1 MNSSLQKLSIIEI
14 PAFRIARGGDM
25 TSGLNLFE
33 NADTAM
39 SVLSE
44 QIDSLIGKIR
54 DEICVSHPEQLL
66 FQIAELSW
74 MNGAQVS
81 DDTIM
86 FGPISENYY
95 PVEYIQSLL
104 MVEQLHEP
112 REVSAEELSRIGYT
126 VLKDVQDLFILAL
139 RYEVAWAAQLS
150 NVFDEELS
158 KFAFEAQLMYKVRG
172 KRYQAVQRQYYEP
185 LLLPHDAELKKVFG
199 ISAVELVEGLMRIE
213 HALSQGKL
221 NNIVDVIGAA
231 EGLDNGF
238 DTPPEELSEAERFK
252 LIDACRNAFTVA
264 KYNVE
269 RITGWPAALIRELS
283 YSIGEGEYYDKGKYQ
298 YWPIVAQPIWE
309 RPFITI
315 NGETYC
321 FDYWSTMD
329 NFYRS
334 LQKALGRKDPGYAD
348 RWTAF
353 QQEASER
360 MVADIFSK
368 ILPGASIYTNN
379 YYGSKKNR
387 DENDIL
393 VLYHDIMVI
402 VEVKAGAFTYA
413 PPITDVSSHVDR
425 YKALI
430 ERADYQCFRLK
441 DYLDSCDGELEL
453 FVGNKATSPR
463 KATIDLRELTD
474 VFTISVTLE
483 NVNEFA
489 ARAEKLSFLNMEDGG
504 ISIAVDDL
512 LTYQNIFDSPLVFLH
527 FLRQRR
533 LASRNE
539 RLALFDELDHLGM
552 YIEHNCYPMEVEEI
566 VEDADLI
573 IFDGYR
579 EELDN
584 YFNLLSNGVAEVEK
598 PVQAMPALFKELI
611 EAIEKSDV
619 KNKVQLSSYYLD
631 FASDTREKYSR
642 AIAGVIERQKV
653 TGTLAPINLAGGE
666 DSIRQTTFVVQPSL
680 THLPAKDEMI
690 EYASAIM
697 LAYEE
702 GSRWLTILYFDNN
715 DALEKVESEF
725 IVSDEIAKADRARL
739 LAEGRANAD
748 YRVARYIEK
757 HGKIGRNEPCP
768 CGSGKKYKRCHG
780 DGRAR

>member
-1 MNSSLQKLSIIEI
+1 MNNLLQKPSIIEI

-54 DEICVSHPEQLL
+54 DEICVLHPEQLL

-81 DDTIM
+81 DGTIM

-112 REVSAEELSRIGYT
+112 REVSAEKLSRIGYT

-150 NVFDEELS
+150 NDFDEELS

-172 KRYQAVQRQYYEP
+172 KRYQAVQKQYYEP

-238 DTPPEELSEAERFK
+238 DTLPEELSEAERSK

-283 YSIGEGEYYDKGKYQ
+283 YSIGEGEYYEKGKYQ

-348 RWTAF
+348 RWTAL

-393 VLYHDIMVI
+393 VLYHDIMIV

-441 DYLDSCDGELEL
+441 DYLDSCDGELKL
-453 FVGNKATSPR
+453 FAGNKATSPC
-463 KATIDLRELTD
+463 KLTIDLRGLTD

-489 ARAEKLSFLNMEDGG
+489 ARAEKLSFLSMEDGG
-504 ISIAVDDL
+504 ICIAVDDL
-512 LTYQNIFDSPLVFLH
+512 LTYQNYFDSPLVFLH

-552 YIEHNCYPMEVEEI
+552 YIEHNCYPMEAEEI
-566 VEDADLI
+566 GDADLL

-584 YFNLLSNGVAEVEK
+584 YFNLRSNGVEEVEK
-598 PVQAMPALFKELI
+598 PVQAMPVLFKELI

-642 AIAGVIERQKV
+642 AITSVIERQKV

-666 DSIRQTTFVVQPSL
+666 DSVRQTTFVVQPSL
-680 THLPAKDEMI
+680 THLPAEDEMI
-690 EYASAIM
+690 EYASAIL
-697 LAYEE
+697 LANEE
-702 GSRWLTILYFDNN
+702 DSRWLTILYFDNN
-715 DALEKVESEF
+715 DVLEKVESEY
-725 IVSDEIAKADRARL
+725 IVSDEIDETDRARL
-739 LAEGRANAD
+739 LTKGREMPD
-748 YRVARYIEK
+748 YRVARYIEE